1 MIVWVDA
8 QLSPAVSRWLVSRF
22 GIAARHVGEV
32 ASLSAPDHEIFEAAR
47 AAGAVLLTKD
57 RDFVELARQ
66 RGDPSRVIWM
76 TRGNTSNRNVFRIL
90 DLTFATACKMLESGE
105 NVVEIKG

>member
-8 QLSPAVSRWLVSRF
+8 QLSPAVSLWLSSRF
-22 GIAARHVGEV
+22 GVIAYHVRDV
-32 ASLSAPDHEIFEAAR
+32 ASLDAPDKQIFDAAC

-57 RDFVELARQ
+57 RDFVELAR
-66 RGDPSRVIWM
+66 RNPGASRVIWI
-76 TRGNTSNRNVFRIL
+76 TCGNTSNRNVFRIL

-105 NVVEIKG
+105 DVVEIKG